1 MLHVTIFDYH
11 NFFLKELVTLH
22 ICTSEIYQYIGI
34 RYRCMK
40 QIKVSVLCS
49 KTHSSKHDMR

>member
-11 NFFLKELVTLH
+11 NFFKELVTSH
-22 ICTSEIYQYIGI
+22 ICTSEIYQYVGI

-49 KTHSSKHDMR
+49 KTHSSNHDMR